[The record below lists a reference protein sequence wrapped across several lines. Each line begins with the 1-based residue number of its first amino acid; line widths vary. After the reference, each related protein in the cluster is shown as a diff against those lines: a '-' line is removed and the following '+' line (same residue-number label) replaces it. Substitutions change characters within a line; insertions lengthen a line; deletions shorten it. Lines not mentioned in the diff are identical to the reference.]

1 MYFIEYRTRSRS
13 KREIIVK
20 LLNLNSVLLQLQ
32 PRNFF
37 FKRKQKSRKFYYFK
51 KTLAACRFG
60 GVSVIL
66 LNPVFLTAKN
76 LFRLKLFLK
85 RASRKSDYTRRFVW
99 INAFPHLPLT
109 KKPTGTRMGKGK
121 GKLECWYTHVHSGVS
136 LFEFKNL
143 RPGRSLYYFKQL
155 KHKLG
160 VNLKLRF
167 QLIGQ
172 IPLPVSLSR
181 SVRMKVHW

>member
-1 MYFIEYRTRSRS
+1 M
-13 KREIIVK
+13 
-20 LLNLNSVLLQLQ
+20 QLQ
-32 PRNFF
+32 PRTFL
-37 FKRKQKSRKFYYFK
+37 FKRKQKSRKLYHFK
-51 KTLAACRFG
+51 KNLVPFRFG
-60 GVSVIL
+60 GVSIIL

-85 RASRKSDYTRRFVW
+85 RASRKTDYTRRFVW

-121 GKLECWYTHVHSGVS
+121 GKLECWYTHIHAGVS

-143 RPGRSLYYFKQL
+143 RPGRSFYFAKQL

-160 VNLKLRF
+160 VNLKISF
-167 QLIGQ
+167 QLNSRIT
-172 IPLPVSLSR
+172 LPVSLSQTVKMR
-181 SVRMKVHW
+181 IHW